1 MKIIGSPS
9 NIQTANKTVFIV
21 KTKLMIF
28 FVKSPFIVHCLKE
41 LIFLETDDASMTL
54 MMIKMSKNDF

>member
-1 MKIIGSPS
+1 MS
-9 NIQTANKTVFIV
+9 F
-21 KTKLMIF
+21 F
-28 FVKSPFIVHCLKE
+28 FVKSPFTVHYLKE